1 MGDALFDD
9 DQPLLPAD
17 WDLPSAIRA
26 RLGHTVGRQ
35 RVIAEAGHLLV
46 ILHRVPA
53 AEEHERRACI
63 AWRDPSGRWRTTS
76 GVEGLLGLRQTIDE
90 YRTTLVALDER
101 IESAPAIDGYFEILE
116 QLAPIS
122 RAARHMHA
130 TLQKARETSRNE
142 RVLVDLRDQAYAV
155 ERRADLLSGDARFAV
170 ERAMA
175 RSSHQQS
182 LASQAAAA
190 ATDRL
195 NRLAAV
201 FLPIG
206 TVAALLGMNI
216 PSGLEPLPPPWP
228 FVLIVVVGLLAGWR
242 LSARIHRGT

>member
-1 MGDALFDD
+1 M
-9 DQPLLPAD
+9 
-17 WDLPSAIRA
+17 
-26 RLGHTVGRQ
+26 
-35 RVIAEAGHLLV
+35 
-46 ILHRVPA
+46 
-53 AEEHERRACI
+53 
-63 AWRDPSGRWRTTS
+63 
-76 GVEGLLGLRQTIDE
+76 
-90 YRTTLVALDER
+90 
-101 IESAPAIDGYFEILE
+101 
-116 QLAPIS
+116 
-122 RAARHMHA
+122 
-130 TLQKARETSRNE
+130 
-142 RVLVDLRDQAYAV
+142 DLRDQAYAV